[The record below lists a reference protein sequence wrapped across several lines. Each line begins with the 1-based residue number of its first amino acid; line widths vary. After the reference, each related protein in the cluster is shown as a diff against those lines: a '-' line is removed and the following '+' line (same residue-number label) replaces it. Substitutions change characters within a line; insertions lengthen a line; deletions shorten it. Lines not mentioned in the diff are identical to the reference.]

1 MIKNKSILRWLLLL
15 PFVLIVFLVEQL
27 GKLLKPRIGEVK
39 KVKVH
44 YNTTKGNGTVFC
56 TPKTLGTQYCT
67 YYIQD
72 RKYFRYSFAKNLF
85 NIVIVNVRL
94 GSKQNKNI
102 FKIILKWL

>member
-15 PFVLIVFLVEQL
+15 PFVLIVYLFEQL
-27 GKLLKPRIGEVK
+27 GKLLKHRIGAIE

-72 RKYFRYSFAKNLF
+72 RK
-85 NIVIVNVRL
+85 
-94 GSKQNKNI
+94 
-102 FKIILKWL
+102 